1 MVGADVGGQAELV
14 TPECGVL
21 IGRGEEAEEARHYAD
36 ILAQLLSDPER
47 RKTLGQHARRR
58 IEDHFRLEHMTDR
71 FLAAYQAARQEREIT
86 TRPVP
91 GIGLGRAC
99 ASQAVEYQRLSHL
112 TDWLWQERGQ
122 AATGL
127 APAYAHS
134 WRTGLYFAL
143 RRALLPAYSA
153 LLKRNPA
160 LLPLKNR
167 LKRRLL
173 RGGSA

>member
-1 MVGADVGGQAELV
+1 
-14 TPECGVL
+14 
-21 IGRGEEAEEARHYAD
+21 
-36 ILAQLLSDPER
+36 
-47 RKTLGQHARRR
+47 
-58 IEDHFRLEHMTDR
+58 MTER
-71 FLAAYQAARQEREIT
+71 FLAAYDAARQERET
-86 TRPVP
+86 AARPVP

-99 ASQAVEYQRLSHL
+99 ASQAVEYQRLSSL

-122 AATGL
+122 AAAGGL
-127 APAYAHS
+127 VPAHAHS

-153 LLKRNPA
+153 LLKRNQSW

-173 RGGSA
+173 REGTP